1 MAISTSLEG
10 RLRNTTLPYN
20 QCLMPLFEAVV
31 NSIHSIDECTNNI
44 DPSIKIYIDRNIQST
59 LAQDTTVE
67 NNSPIYGFTII
78 DNGVGFNE
86 VNMNSFE
93 TLDSEYKAKK
103 GCRGVGRLMWLKAF
117 TNVSVESNFI
127 DLNNEAQ
134 KRKFHFNKKN
144 GIYLSSTSVIEKT
157 EALCTT
163 IKLED
168 FIEKY
173 EKRSPKSCS
182 AIANHI
188 LEHCLWYFVREGG
201 APNITIYD
209 QDETINLNELFDT
222 QMFESA
228 LPESFEVSGIKF
240 ELLHIKLKSKTRPPC
255 IAWCA
260 AGRVV
265 KEENLIGKIAGLHG
279 KIQHTN
285 GDFTYCCYLTS
296 TYLDDVVRPERI
308 DFNLDQDETDLYS
321 NAINEVQIRETVYS
335 KITAHLNEFLIQY
348 KELGRQRV
356 HNYVSTKAPRY
367 KSILKYIPN
376 EVFFVNPEISDK
388 ELDLLLHKYLTD
400 IESQIL
406 SQGHDLI
413 EDVDKQEKDI
423 QSRITD
429 YMQKVDDI
437 KKSDLAGYVCNRKV
451 VLDILEKAI
460 QRGADG
466 KYSREDLIHQL
477 IMPMRQTSEDISLD
491 KCNLWL
497 IDERLA
503 FHDYLA
509 SDKTLSSMPITDS
522 NENKEPDLCA
532 LNVYDEPLLI
542 SEGKKLPLA
551 SLTIVEIKRP
561 MRNDVKSGEDKD
573 PIEQVFGYLRRIRN
587 GKATTATGRPIPD
600 SKDVPGFCY
609 VICDLTPSMSDRCK
623 EIHDLTETSDK
634 LGFFGYKKN
643 LNCYIEV
650 ISFDRLVNS
659 AKERNRAFFD
669 KLGLPCN

>member
-1 MAISTSLEG
+1 M
-10 RLRNTTLPYN
+10 
-20 QCLMPLFEAVV
+20 Q
-31 NSIHSIDECTNNI
+31 
-44 DPSIKIYIDRNIQST
+44 QS
-59 LAQDTTVE
+59 
-67 NNSPIYGFTII
+67 
-78 DNGVGFNE
+78 
-86 VNMNSFE
+86 
-93 TLDSEYKAKK
+93 
-103 GCRGVGRLMWLKAF
+103 R
-117 TNVSVESNFI
+117 
-127 DLNNEAQ
+127 
-134 KRKFHFNKKN
+134 
-144 GIYLSSTSVIEKT
+144 
-157 EALCTT
+157 
-163 IKLED
+163 
-168 FIEKY
+168 
-173 EKRSPKSCS
+173 
-182 AIANHI
+182 AIANNI

-201 APNITIYD
+201 APKITIYD
-209 QDETINLNELFDT
+209 QNEIINLNELFDA

-279 KIQHTN
+279 KIQHTK

-296 TYLDDVVRPERI
+296 TYLDEIVRPERI
-308 DFNLDQDETDLYS
+308 DFNIDQDETDLYT
-321 NAINEVQIRETVYS
+321 NAINEVQIREIVYS
-335 KITAHLNEFLIQY
+335 KITNHLNEFLIQY

-356 HNYVSTKAPRY
+356 HEYVTTKAPRY

-413 EDVDKQEKDI
+413 KDVDKEEEDI
-423 QSRITD
+423 QSRIVD
-429 YMQKVDDI
+429 YMQKVDDV

-460 QRGADG
+460 QRGSDG

-477 IMPMRQTSEDISLD
+477 IMPMRQTSEDIGLD

-522 NENKEPDLCA
+522 TDNKEPDLCA

-561 MRNDVKSGEDKD
+561 MRNDIKSGEDKD
-573 PIEQVFGYLRRIRN
+573 PVEQVFGYLRRIRN

-609 VICDLTPSMSDRCK
+609 VICDLTPSMNDRCK

-634 LGFFGYKKN
+634 MGFFGYKKN

-669 KLGLPCN
+669 KLGLPAN

>member
-1 MAISTSLEG
+1 MAINTSLEG

-127 DLNNEAQ
+127 DLKNEAQ
-134 KRKFHFNKKN
+134 KRKFYFNKKN

-168 FIEKY
+168 FIDKY

-228 LPESFEVSGIKF
+228 CPESFEVSGIKF

-400 IESQIL
+400 IE
-406 SQGHDLI
+406 
-413 EDVDKQEKDI
+413 
-423 QSRITD
+423 R
-429 YMQKVDDI
+429 
-437 KKSDLAGYVCNRKV
+437 
-451 VLDILEKAI
+451 
-460 QRGADG
+460 
-466 KYSREDLIHQL
+466 
-477 IMPMRQTSEDISLD
+477 
-491 KCNLWL
+491 
-497 IDERLA
+497 
-503 FHDYLA
+503 
-509 SDKTLSSMPITDS
+509 
-522 NENKEPDLCA
+522 A
-532 LNVYDEPLLI
+532 LLH
-542 SEGKKLPLA
+542 K
-551 SLTIVEIKRP
+551 
-561 MRNDVKSGEDKD
+561 
-573 PIEQVFGYLRRIRN
+573 
-587 GKATTATGRPIPD
+587 
-600 SKDVPGFCY
+600 
-609 VICDLTPSMSDRCK
+609 
-623 EIHDLTETSDK
+623 
-634 LGFFGYKKN
+634 
-643 LNCYIEV
+643 
-650 ISFDRLVNS
+650 
-659 AKERNRAFFD
+659 
-669 KLGLPCN
+669 

>member
-1 MAISTSLEG
+1 MAINTSLEG

-20 QCLMPLFEAVV
+20 QCLMPLFEAIV
-31 NSIHSIDECTNNI
+31 NSIHSIDECTNNL
-44 DPSIKIYIDRNIQST
+44 DPSIKIYIERNIQNT
-59 LAQDTTVE
+59 LEQDMSIE
-67 NNSPIYGFTII
+67 KNSSIYGFTII
-78 DNGVGFNE
+78 DNGIGFNKA
-86 VNMNSFE
+86 NMNSFE

-127 DLNNEAQ
+127 DSKNETL
-134 KRKFHFNKKN
+134 KRKFNFNKKN
-144 GIYLSSTSVIEKT
+144 GIYLSSTNATDKSEGLT
-157 EALCTT
+157 TT
-163 IKLED
+163 IKLEN
-168 FIEKY
+168 FIDKY
-173 EKRSPKSCS
+173 EKRSPKSCN
-182 AIANHI
+182 AIANSI

-201 APNITIYD
+201 APNITVYD
-209 QDETINLNELFDT
+209 QNEIINLNNLFDD

-228 LPESFEVSGIKF
+228 SPESFEVSGTKF
-240 ELLHIKLKSKTRPPC
+240 ELLHIKLKSKNRSPC

-279 KIQHTN
+279 KIQHTK

-296 TYLDDVVRPERI
+296 TYLDEIVRPERI
-308 DFNLDQDETDLYS
+308 DFNIDQDETDLYS
-321 NAINEVQIRETVYS
+321 NAINEVQIREIVYS
-335 KITAHLNEFLIQY
+335 KITNYLNEFLIQY

-356 HNYVSTKAPRY
+356 HDYVATKAPRY

-388 ELDLLLHKYLTD
+388 ELDLLLHKYLSD

-413 EDVDKQEKDI
+413 KDVDKEEEDI
-423 QSRITD
+423 QSRIFD
-429 YMQKVDDI
+429 YMQKVDDV
-437 KKSDLAGYVCNRKV
+437 KKSDLAGYICNRKV

-460 QRGADG
+460 QRGSDG

-477 IMPMRQTSEDISLD
+477 IMPMRQTSEDIGSD
-491 KCNLWL
+491 NCNLWL

-522 NENKEPDLCA
+522 SENKEPDLCA
-532 LNVYDEPLLI
+532 LNVFDEPLLI

-561 MRNDVKSGEDKD
+561 MRNDIKSGEDKD

-600 SKDVPGFCY
+600 SKDIPGFCY
-609 VICDLTPSMSDRCK
+609 VICDLTPSMNDRCK

-634 LGFFGYKKN
+634 MGFFGYKKN

-669 KLGLPCN
+669 KLGLACN

>member
-1 MAISTSLEG
+1 MAINTSLEG

-31 NSIHSIDECTNNI
+31 NSIHSIDECSNNP
-44 DPSIKIYIDRNIQST
+44 DPSIKIYIDRHIQNT
-59 LAQDTTVE
+59 LAQDISIE
-67 NNSPIYGFTII
+67 NNLPIYGFTII
-78 DNGVGFNE
+78 DNGIGFNE
-86 VNMNSFE
+86 ANMNSFE

-127 DLNNEAQ
+127 DLKNEVQ
-134 KRKFHFNKKN
+134 NRKFNFNKKN
-144 GIYLSSTSVIEKT
+144 GIYLSSTNPVDITKG
-157 EALCTT
+157 LLTT
-163 IKLED
+163 IKLEN
-168 FIEKY
+168 FIDKY

-182 AIANHI
+182 AIANNI

-209 QDETINLNELFDT
+209 QNEIINLNDLFDA

-228 LPESFEVSGIKF
+228 SPESFEVSGIKF
-240 ELLHIKLKSKTRPPC
+240 ELLHIKLKSKTRSPC

-265 KEENLIGKIAGLHG
+265 KEENLVGKIAGLHG
-279 KIQHTN
+279 KIQHVN

-296 TYLDDVVRPERI
+296 TYLDEIVRPERI
-308 DFNLDQDETDLYS
+308 DFNIDQDETDLYS
-321 NAINEVQIRETVYS
+321 NAVNEGQIREIVHS
-335 KITAHLNEFLIQY
+335 KIATHLDEFLVEY

-356 HNYVSTKAPRY
+356 HDYVANKAPRY

-376 EVFFVNPEISDK
+376 DAFFVNPEITDK
-388 ELDLLLHKYLTD
+388 ELDLLLHKHLTD
-400 IESQIL
+400 IENQIL

-413 EDVDKQEKDI
+413 QDVDKQETDFEF
-423 QSRITD
+423 RIVE
-429 YMQKVDDI
+429 YMAKIDDI

-460 QRGADG
+460 QRGTDG
-466 KYSREDLIHQL
+466 KYSREDVIHQL
-477 IMPMRQTSEDISLD
+477 IMPMRKTSEDIGLEN
-491 KCNLWL
+491 CNLWL

-503 FHDYLA
+503 FHDYFA

-532 LNVYDEPLLI
+532 LNVYDHPLLI

-561 MRNDVKSGEDKD
+561 MRNDVNSGEEKD
-573 PIEQVFGYLRRIRN
+573 PVEQVFGYLRRIRN
-587 GKATTATGRPIPD
+587 GNATTATGRPIPD
-600 SKDVPGFCY
+600 SKDIPGFCY
-609 VICDLTPSMSDRCK
+609 VICDLTTSMKERCK

-634 LGFFGYKKN
+634 MGFFGYKKN

>member
-1 MAISTSLEG
+1 
-10 RLRNTTLPYN
+10 
-20 QCLMPLFEAVV
+20 
-31 NSIHSIDECTNNI
+31 
-44 DPSIKIYIDRNIQST
+44 
-59 LAQDTTVE
+59 
-67 NNSPIYGFTII
+67 
-78 DNGVGFNE
+78 
-86 VNMNSFE
+86 
-93 TLDSEYKAKK
+93 EYKAKK

-127 DLNNEAQ
+127 DSKNEVQ
-134 KRKFHFNKKN
+134 KRKFNFNKKN
-144 GIYLSSTSVIEKT
+144 GIYLSSINAIEKT
-157 EALCTT
+157 EPLSTT

-168 FIEKY
+168 FIDKY

-182 AIANHI
+182 AIANNI

-201 APNITIYD
+201 APKITIYD
-209 QDETINLNELFDT
+209 QNEIINLNELFDA

-279 KIQHTN
+279 KIQHTK

-296 TYLDDVVRPERI
+296 TYLDEIVRPERI
-308 DFNLDQDETDLYS
+308 DFNIDQDETDLYT
-321 NAINEVQIRETVYS
+321 NAINEVQIREIVYS
-335 KITAHLNEFLIQY
+335 KITNHLNEFLIQY

-356 HNYVSTKAPRY
+356 HEYVTTKAPRY

-413 EDVDKQEKDI
+413 KEVDKEEEDI
-423 QSRITD
+423 QSRIVD
-429 YMQKVDDI
+429 YMQKVDDV

-460 QRGADG
+460 QRGSDG

-477 IMPMRQTSEDISLD
+477 IMPMRQTSEDIGLD

-522 NENKEPDLCA
+522 TDNKEPDLCA

-561 MRNDVKSGEDKD
+561 MRNDIKSGEDKD
-573 PIEQVFGYLRRIRN
+573 PVEQVFGYLRRIRN

-609 VICDLTPSMSDRCK
+609 VICDLTPSMNDRCK

-634 LGFFGYKKN
+634 MGFFGYKKN

-669 KLGLPCN
+669 KLGLPAN

>member
-1 MAISTSLEG
+1 
-10 RLRNTTLPYN
+10 
-20 QCLMPLFEAVV
+20 
-31 NSIHSIDECTNNI
+31 
-44 DPSIKIYIDRNIQST
+44 
-59 LAQDTTVE
+59 
-67 NNSPIYGFTII
+67 
-78 DNGVGFNE
+78 
-86 VNMNSFE
+86 
-93 TLDSEYKAKK
+93 
-103 GCRGVGRLMWLKAF
+103 MWLKAF

-127 DLNNEAQ
+127 DSKNEVQ
-134 KRKFHFNKKN
+134 KRKFNFNKKN
-144 GIYLSSTSVIEKT
+144 GIYLSSINAIEKT
-157 EALCTT
+157 EPLSTT

-168 FIEKY
+168 FIDKY

-182 AIANHI
+182 AIANNI

-201 APNITIYD
+201 APKITIYD
-209 QDETINLNELFDT
+209 QNEIINLNELFDA

-279 KIQHTN
+279 KIQHTK

-296 TYLDDVVRPERI
+296 TYLDEIVRPERI
-308 DFNLDQDETDLYS
+308 DFNIDQDETDLYT
-321 NAINEVQIRETVYS
+321 NAINEVQIREIVYS
-335 KITAHLNEFLIQY
+335 KITNHLNEFLIQY

-356 HNYVSTKAPRY
+356 HEYVTTKAPRY

-413 EDVDKQEKDI
+413 KEVDKEEEDI
-423 QSRITD
+423 QSRIVD
-429 YMQKVDDI
+429 YMQKVDDV

-460 QRGADG
+460 QRGSDG

-477 IMPMRQTSEDISLD
+477 IMPMRQTSEDIGLD

-522 NENKEPDLCA
+522 TDNKEPDLCA

-561 MRNDVKSGEDKD
+561 MRNDIKSGEDKD
-573 PIEQVFGYLRRIRN
+573 PVEQVFGYLRRIRN

-609 VICDLTPSMSDRCK
+609 VICDLTPSMNDRCK

-634 LGFFGYKKN
+634 MGFFGYKKN

-669 KLGLPCN
+669 KLGLPAN

>member
-1 MAISTSLEG
+1 
-10 RLRNTTLPYN
+10 
-20 QCLMPLFEAVV
+20 
-31 NSIHSIDECTNNI
+31 
-44 DPSIKIYIDRNIQST
+44 
-59 LAQDTTVE
+59 
-67 NNSPIYGFTII
+67 
-78 DNGVGFNE
+78 
-86 VNMNSFE
+86 
-93 TLDSEYKAKK
+93 
-103 GCRGVGRLMWLKAF
+103 
-117 TNVSVESNFI
+117 
-127 DLNNEAQ
+127 
-134 KRKFHFNKKN
+134 
-144 GIYLSSTSVIEKT
+144 
-157 EALCTT
+157 
-163 IKLED
+163 
-168 FIEKY
+168 
-173 EKRSPKSCS
+173 
-182 AIANHI
+182 
-188 LEHCLWYFVREGG
+188 
-201 APNITIYD
+201 
-209 QDETINLNELFDT
+209 
-222 QMFESA
+222 
-228 LPESFEVSGIKF
+228 
-240 ELLHIKLKSKTRPPC
+240 
-255 IAWCA
+255 
-260 AGRVV
+260 
-265 KEENLIGKIAGLHG
+265 
-279 KIQHTN
+279 
-285 GDFTYCCYLTS
+285 
-296 TYLDDVVRPERI
+296 
-308 DFNLDQDETDLYS
+308 
-321 NAINEVQIRETVYS
+321 
-335 KITAHLNEFLIQY
+335 
-348 KELGRQRV
+348 
-356 HNYVSTKAPRY
+356 
-367 KSILKYIPN
+367 
-376 EVFFVNPEISDK
+376 
-388 ELDLLLHKYLTD
+388 
-400 IESQIL
+400 
-406 SQGHDLI
+406 
-413 EDVDKQEKDI
+413 
-423 QSRITD
+423 
-429 YMQKVDDI
+429 MQKVDDI

-460 QRGADG
+460 QRGVDG

-477 IMPMRQTSEDISLD
+477 IMPMRQTSEDIGLD